1 MIILYQ
7 NYMRNIIK
15 LTYYGDIQIVPK
27 FVHIS
32 SYFLSLSKRD
42 GEREKERVRERN
54 KEREGER
61 ERNRDDIEKCNM
73 LIDWLSGKPQ
83 KKLCF

>member
-1 MIILYQ
+1 MYV
-7 NYMRNIIK
+7 N
-15 LTYYGDIQIVPK
+15 IQIVPK
-27 FVHIS
+27 FVHIL

-42 GEREKERVRERN
+42 REREKERGRERN

-61 ERNRDDIEKCNM
+61 ERIRDYIEKCDM